1 MEPLLPSSPLVV
13 RVLAEH
19 PWGAVF
25 PLLVVGAGL
34 AWFGS
39 RADRARLVL
48 AGVGVLLV
56 AAGILAGAAL
66 WRSPGEQAAD
76 AVRALVSAAE
86 RADIPAVEAAF
97 AADASMHYGTPQAPG
112 YDMREIL
119 RAAQA
124 LRGRHRIESN
134 AVTELAFATVD
145 DDTAQVVLGCR
156 TTTQSSFGPVPNRW
170 WMELRRQPDG
180 RWLVERL
187 AFLQVG
193 SQRPGR
199 GTL

>member
-1 MEPLLPSSPLVV
+1 MV

-19 PWGAVF
+19 PWGLVF
-25 PLLVVGAGL
+25 PLLVAGAGL

-39 RADRARLVL
+39 RTDRVRLVIG
-48 AGVGVLLV
+48 GVGVLLL
-56 AAGILAGAAL
+56 AASLLVGAAL

-76 AVRALVSAAE
+76 AVRALVAAAE
-86 RADIPAVEAAF
+86 RADVPAVEAAF
-97 AADASMHYGTPQAPG
+97 SADATIHYGAPQAPG

-134 AVTELAFATVD
+134 SVTELAFATVNTD
-145 DDTAQVVLGCR
+145 LAEVVLGCR

-170 WMELRRQPDG
+170 WMELRRQADG
-180 RWLVERL
+180 RWLVERM

-193 SQRPGR
+193 TQRPGR
-199 GTL
+199 GAL